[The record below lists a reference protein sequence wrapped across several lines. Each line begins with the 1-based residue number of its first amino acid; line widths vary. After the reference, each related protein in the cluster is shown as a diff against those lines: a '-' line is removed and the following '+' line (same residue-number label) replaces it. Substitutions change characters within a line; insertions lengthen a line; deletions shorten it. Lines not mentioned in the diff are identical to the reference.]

1 MRHTEHIII
10 GSDHYVV
17 SAKVMKEVEAVLK
30 KSRAKTV
37 EQTAEGASALA
48 HVLYPR
54 IDDPVQG
61 GALYL
66 RGIRRREG
74 LTQTALAEAVGMKQS
89 HISEMERGCRPI
101 GKAAAK
107 KLAVVLNA
115 NWKSFL

>member
-48 HVLYPR
+48 HVLYPQ

-61 GALYL
+61 GGALLTWYPSP
-66 RGIRRREG
+66 RRLDTGCPGRSG
-74 LTQTALAEAVGMKQS
+74 GDEAKPYFGNGAWMPP
-89 HISEMERGCRPI
+89 HR
-101 GKAAAK
+101 
-107 KLAVVLNA
+107 
-115 NWKSFL
+115 